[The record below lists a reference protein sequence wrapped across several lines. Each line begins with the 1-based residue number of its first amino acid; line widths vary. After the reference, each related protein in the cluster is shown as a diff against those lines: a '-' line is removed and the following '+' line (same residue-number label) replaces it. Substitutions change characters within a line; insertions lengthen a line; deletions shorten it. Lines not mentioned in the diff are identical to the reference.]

1 MRSPMK
7 TVFETPEAPVMKAGR
22 VQRSRA
28 SASLVITT
36 AAAPAERGQM
46 SNSLYG
52 HEMRGE
58 AITASMS
65 IAPFRCADGFV
76 SALRR
81 ARTTTLAYCSS
92 VVPYLCM

>member
-1 MRSPMK
+1 MK
-7 TVFETPEAPVMKAGR
+7 TVVETPAEPVMKAGR

-28 SASLVITT
+28 SASLVTTT

-52 HEMRGE
+52 HEMRGDF
-58 AITASMS
+58 ITASTS
-65 IAPFRCADGFV
+65 ITPFRCADGLF

-81 ARTTTLAYCSS
+81 ARTTTRAYCSS